1 MEKAGLTKRS
11 INQFVLKGKIKK
23 PKAHTFPLDLL
34 SSHQAGPDH
43 PLSEITMPLLQKH
56 RCDYNKQ
63 DYNTQKAPE
72 MCLQGAANSFFP
84 TQDFPTVLFF
94 FNPLQYILPR
104 GHFILRYHQSMVVL
118 SPKAIKMSAGL
129 GKTRTLQ
136 TFLSWQ
142 EATLEHTLTTG
153 NSPCPA
159 SQQQGTE
166 LCVEDIIHPSQTWM
180 GQISVRQCF
189 MLPGSS
195 SAESMLLLAASTL
208 PYQEVL
214 HLSTQPCHKG
224 LHSE

>member
-1 MEKAGLTKRS
+1 MWLQQAGLQHTESSR
-11 INQFVLKGKIKK
+11 NVLTGCCQLV
-23 PKAHTFPLDLL
+23 FP
-34 SSHQAGPDH
+34 
-43 PLSEITMPLLQKH
+43 
-56 RCDYNKQ
+56 
-63 DYNTQKAPE
+63 
-72 MCLQGAANSFFP
+72 NSRFP
-84 TQDFPTVLFF
+84 NCFIF

-180 GQISVRQCF
+180 GQISLRQCF
-189 MLPGSS
+189 MLPDSS

-224 LHSE
+224 LHSEWYRENTVRSAPKGNQPDQS